1 MYKLILENINFNQ
14 ALIAKMKISIITVVY
29 NNEETIQDVMNS
41 VLLQEYDDLEYIIID
56 GASTDGT
63 VEIIKDILKRYPERN
78 VKFISEKDNGIYDAM
93 NKGIRN
99 STGDVIGILNSDDFY
114 VNNNVISIVINKFIT
129 KKVESVFADLVYV
142 RTDNLDKI
150 VRYYSSAIFHPGKMA
165 YGWMPAHPTFFVK
178 REVYEQ
184 YGLYKT
190 DYKIAADYELIARFL
205 VKNKVSY
212 SYIPEVLVKM
222 RTGGASTRNLKSNWI
237 LNKEILRACAENDIK
252 TNIFRIYSKYF
263 AKVFQLFRNP
273 AKEQL
278 IT

>member
-1 MYKLILENINFNQ
+1 
-14 ALIAKMKISIITVVY
+14 MKISIITVVY
-29 NNEETIQDVMNS
+29 NNKETIQDAMDS
-41 VLLQEYDDLEYIIID
+41 VLLQKYDDLEYIIVD

-114 VNNNVISIVINKFIT
+114 VSNNVISIVVNEFIT

-142 RTDNLDKI
+142 RTDDLDKI

-237 LNKEILRACAENDIK
+237 LNKEILRACTENDIK

-263 AKVFQLFRNP
+263 AKVFQLFRN
-273 AKEQL
+273 
-278 IT
+278 